1 MSVVNVFKPKPMA
14 EVTNREERASILAGT
29 TLVAIL
35 EKKALGILEK
45 NPDAMFKIEGSSV
58 DDLRIWVAGI
68 NHEEAALLQAF
79 TGIVP
84 QVMESAIER
93 TA

>member
-1 MSVVNVFKPKPMA
+1 MSVVNVFKPKPMG

-35 EKKALGILEK
+35 EKSIGHFRK